1 MKTIKYN
8 TTNLITGM
16 LPALYSTVLV
26 YILSSLGLVD
36 NIKYYISISVTI
48 GMTAAIL
55 QSH

>member
-1 MKTIKYN
+1 M
-8 TTNLITGM
+8 
-16 LPALYSTVLV
+16 PALYSTVLV